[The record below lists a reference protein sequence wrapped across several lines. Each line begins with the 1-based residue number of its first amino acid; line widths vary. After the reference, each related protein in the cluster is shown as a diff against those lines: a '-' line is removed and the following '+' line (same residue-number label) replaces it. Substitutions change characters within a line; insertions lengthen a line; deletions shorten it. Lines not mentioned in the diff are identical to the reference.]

1 MGPKKRDDPAVGRL
15 DAVLPGDLPGGASA
29 ASDGDAVLARRR
41 ALRLVGRSVAAASP
55 PVRGTVGSRAALDA
69 FRRLAAL
76 EAICRRAA
84 GEPFCWLPGRFKVT
98 REPGGTTLRS
108 ERGRLLARA
117 RGPFVVVEPRA
128 RVPAETVEVFRALV
142 ERLRSA

>member
-1 MGPKKRDDPAVGRL
+1 MGPKNRDDAAVGRL
-15 DAVLPGDLPGGASA
+15 DGAIPRDLPGGASA

-41 ALRLVGRSVAAASP
+41 ELRLVGRSAAAASP
-55 PVRGTVGSRAALDA
+55 PVGVVGSRTALDA
-69 FRRLAAL
+69 FRRRAGL

-98 REPGGTTLRS
+98 RELGGTTLRS

-128 RVPAETVEVFRALV
+128 RVPAETIEVFRALV